1 MALPLQTQP
10 ALDVEA
16 LRGDFPILSRTIHDH
31 PLVYLDSAS
40 SSQKPK
46 AVIDAVSRYYQESH
60 ANIHRGVYVLS
71 EEATIAYEQAHVR
84 VADFINADF
93 EEMIFTKNTTEALN
107 LVAYAWGLSNLHAGD
122 EVVLTPLEHHSNL
135 VPWQQV
141 AKRTGAAIRYI
152 RLTAD
157 GRLDMEHAAEI
168 IGPRTKL
175 VSVAQVSNVLGT
187 VNPVDELG
195 RMAHAHGALI
205 CVDGAQS
212 IPHMAID
219 VRAMDCDFFA
229 FSGHKMLGPTG
240 IGGLYGRRRILE
252 QMEPFLFG
260 GDMIS
265 EVTLEDA
272 SWNELPWKFEAG
284 TPPIA
289 QGVGLA
295 AAVEYLQGVGM
306 EAVQAHEHTLA
317 RYALEQLRQVR
328 DLDVYGPESEDDRS
342 GVISFNLDSLHP
354 HDVASILDQYG
365 VAIRGGHHCAM
376 PLMRTLGLNSTCRA
390 SFYVYNTLEEI
401 NVLVEA
407 IGEARRLLRR

>member
-1 MALPLQTQP
+1 
-10 ALDVEA
+10 
-16 LRGDFPILSRTIHDH
+16 
-31 PLVYLDSAS
+31 
-40 SSQKPK
+40 
-46 AVIDAVSRYYQESH
+46 
-60 ANIHRGVYVLS
+60 
-71 EEATIAYEQAHVR
+71 
-84 VADFINADF
+84 
-93 EEMIFTKNTTEALN
+93 
-107 LVAYAWGLSNLHAGD
+107 
-122 EVVLTPLEHHSNL
+122 
-135 VPWQQV
+135 
-141 AKRTGAAIRYI
+141 
-152 RLTAD
+152 
-157 GRLDMEHAAEI
+157 
-168 IGPRTKL
+168 
-175 VSVAQVSNVLGT
+175 
-187 VNPVDELG
+187 
-195 RMAHAHGALI
+195 
-205 CVDGAQS
+205 
-212 IPHMAID
+212 MAID

-289 QGVGLA
+289 QGIGLA
-295 AAVEYLQGVGM
+295 AAVEYLQGIGM
-306 EAVQAHEHTLA
+306 EAVQAHEHTLV
-317 RYALEQLRQVR
+317 RYALEQMREVR
-328 DLDVYGPESEDDRS
+328 DLDIYGPEADDRG

-354 HDVASILDQYG
+354 HDIASILDQHG

>member
-1 MALPLQTQP
+1 MS
-10 ALDVEA
+10 E
-16 LRGDFPILSRTIHDH
+16 
-31 PLVYLDSAS
+31 
-40 SSQKPK
+40 K
-46 AVIDAVSRYYQESH
+46 ATV
-60 ANIHRGVYVLS
+60 
-71 EEATIAYEQAHVR
+71 AYEQAHVR
-84 VADFINADF
+84 VADFIHADF
-93 EEMIFTKNTTEALN
+93 DEMIFTKNTTEALN
-107 LVAYAWGLSNLHAGD
+107 LVAYAWGLSNLKAGD

-141 AKRTGAAIRYI
+141 ARRTGAAIRYI

-157 GRLDMEHAAEI
+157 GCLDMAHAAEI

-252 QMEPFLFG
+252 DMEPFLFG

-265 EVTLEDA
+265 EVTLEYA
-272 SWNELPWKFEAG
+272 TWNELPWKFEAG

-289 QGVGLA
+289 QGIGLA
-295 AAVEYLQGVGM
+295 AAVEYLQGIGM
-306 EAVQAHEHTLA
+306 EAVQAHEHTLFRYCPGAIAAGA
-317 RYALEQLRQVR
+317 RPRRLRPRVRRRPQRRDFLQSRQAASARRGLDSRPARRRHSRRPPLRHAAHAPSRTQQHLSGELLRLQHHRGDQRLRRSPRRGQEVVTAMSFNMYQENILDHYENPYNRGSLPQPTLEFR
-328 DLDVYGPESEDDRS
+328 DL
-342 GVISFNLDSLHP
+342 N
-354 HDVASILDQYG
+354 
-365 VAIRGGHHCAM
+365 
-376 PLMRTLGLNSTCRA
+376 PLCGDEVCVQA
-390 SFYVYNTLEEI
+390 
-401 NVLVEA
+401 
-407 IGEARRLLRR
+407 